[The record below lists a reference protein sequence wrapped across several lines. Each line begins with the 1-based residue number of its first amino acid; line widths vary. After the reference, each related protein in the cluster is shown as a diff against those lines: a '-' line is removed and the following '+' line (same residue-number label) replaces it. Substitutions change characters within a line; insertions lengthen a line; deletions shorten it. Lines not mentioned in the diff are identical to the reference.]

1 MTAGNPAEYR
11 MRYQKGGISG
21 RIYCTLTVS
30 SFKYLASQSL
40 TTGKCNAERFYYEF
54 LENSQTR
61 YSVPVGIRL
70 DRKYGARP
78 AGRPDTDTNR

>member
-40 TTGKCNAERFYYEF
+40 TTGKCNAERFYYEY

-61 YSVPVGIRL
+61 YSVPV
-70 DRKYGARP
+70 YG
-78 AGRPDTDTNR
+78 